1 MLVRKSHTKNL
12 ADAFLEKRMGESGL
26 LLKNSFIKS
35 ATFEGMYDYGI
46 PNQNLI
52 DHHVNIAKG
61 KVALTTVSYGAVSE
75 AAKTFAD
82 QMHIHP
88 GSLKPLKKLARKVH
102 EAGGKVSI
110 QLTHCGYFSKNKSA
124 KQLLAP
130 SRLFNAYGALSG
142 LMFSTAMNQKD
153 MEQVANDFAQ
163 AAVSLKSIG
172 FDAVEIHM
180 GHGYLLSQFLS
191 PMTNKRKDLYGGTI
205 ENRSRFP
212 LEVFKKVFASVG
224 PDFPILVKLN
234 LSDGIK
240 GGFSIE
246 DCIYVSKLLEKNG
259 CNAIILSGGFTSKT
273 PFYMMRGKIPL
284 KGLIKNGKS
293 FAEKLTLSL
302 FGPLIVKQYDYAS
315 HFFLTQAKKVRAEV
329 DMQLVYLG
337 GADSKDAFEKIL
349 NAGFDFIALARPLIH
364 DPAFLIKLESG
375 LIQRSLCNHCNECI
389 VQMERGGISCVLET
403 SVL

>member
-1 MLVRKSHTKNL
+1 MPLKKTHNKTL
-12 ADAFLEKRMGESGL
+12 ADAFLEKRLGGSGL
-26 LLKNSFIKS
+26 VLKNSFIKS
-35 ATFEGMYDYGI
+35 ATFEGMYDQGI

-52 DHHVNIAKG
+52 GHHSNIAMG
-61 KVALTTVSYGAVSE
+61 NIALTTVSYGAVSKD
-75 AAKTFAD
+75 ARTFAE
-82 QMHIHP
+82 QMYIHP
-88 GSLKPLKKLARKVH
+88 GSLKPLKKLADKVH

-142 LMFSTAMNQKD
+142 LLFSKAMNHND
-153 MEQVANDFAQ
+153 MEQVACDFAQ

-172 FDAVEIHM
+172 FDALEIHM
-180 GHGYLLSQFLS
+180 GHGYLLSQFLN
-191 PMTNKRKDLYGGTI
+191 PKTNKRKDPYGGSI

-212 LEVFKKVFASVG
+212 LEVLKKVVAAVG
-224 PDFPILVKLN
+224 HDFPILVKLN

-259 CNAIILSGGFTSKT
+259 CTAIILSGGFTSKT

-284 KGLIKNGKS
+284 KGMIKNGNS
-293 FAEKLTLSL
+293 LAEKITLSL
-302 FGPLIVKQYDYAS
+302 FGPLIIKKYDYTS
-315 HFFLTQAKKVRAEV
+315 HFFLPQARQVRQAV
-329 DMQLVYLG
+329 GIDLVYLG
-337 GADSKDAFEKIL
+337 GADSRDAIEKIL
-349 NAGFDFIALARPLIH
+349 NEGFDFIALARPLIH
-364 DPAFLIKLESG
+364 DPAFLKKLESG

-389 VQMERGGISCVLET
+389 VQMERGGISCVLDT
-403 SVL
+403 SAV